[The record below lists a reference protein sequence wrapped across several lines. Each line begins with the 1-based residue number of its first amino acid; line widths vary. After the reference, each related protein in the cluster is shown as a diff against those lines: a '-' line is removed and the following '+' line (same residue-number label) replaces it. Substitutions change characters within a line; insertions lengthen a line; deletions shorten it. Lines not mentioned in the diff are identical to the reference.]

1 MGGEIQGRGSAGVVK
16 NDVRTL
22 SDKGTIRAERPY
34 KYNALPNYH
43 KNQSV
48 KPK

>member
-22 SDKGTIRAERPY
+22 SDKGTIGGGNEHEATGQNQEI
-34 KYNALPNYH
+34 KY
-43 KNQSV
+43 
-48 KPK
+48 